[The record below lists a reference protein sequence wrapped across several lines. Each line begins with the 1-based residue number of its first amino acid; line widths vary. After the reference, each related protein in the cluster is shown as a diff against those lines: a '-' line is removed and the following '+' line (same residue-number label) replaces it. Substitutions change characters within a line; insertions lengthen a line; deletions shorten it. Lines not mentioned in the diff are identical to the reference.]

1 EYVRRN
7 MVMALRGS
15 VLRPALKEGT
25 PDITRG
31 LVYRFPYDP
40 DRIAGNSTETET
52 DTKSVES
59 LDNETG
65 GIESALNEAQ

>member
-1 EYVRRN
+1 

-15 VLRPALKEGT
+15 VLRPALRDGT

-40 DRIAGNSTETET
+40 ERFTDSEENSETAVDSAAVT
-52 DTKSVES
+52 DNTSA
-59 LDNETG
+59 
-65 GIESALNEAQ
+65 GIESDLNEAQ